1 MAAQP
6 QESSRAPS
14 SGGMD
19 SIPIVQG
26 AIAGALS
33 FVGGYLVT
41 LVLVAAV
48 EAEEIAEELI
58 EVSGWI
64 FYNAQFVGTE
74 QSAGGQTQSVNY
86 VTGNVINLD
95 VPALVYHLIPV
106 VLLVL
111 AGIVVARQAGAV
123 EIGEGAMAGATLV
136 AGVAV
141 LALVGTFVFT
151 VSESA
156 LGATVETGPPLV
168 ESLLFV
174 GVGYPVVLGAVGG
187 AIGTQL

>member
-1 MAAQP
+1 MAAQS
-6 QESSRAPS
+6 QQ
-14 SGGMD
+14 SGLGGLD

-41 LVLVAAV
+41 LVLVAVV
-48 EAEEIAEELI
+48 EAEETAEELI

-64 FYNAQFVGTE
+64 FYNAQFVDVE
-74 QSAGGQTQSVNY
+74 QSAAGQTQSANY
-86 VTGNVINLD
+86 VTGSVVNLD
-95 VPALVYHLIPV
+95 VPTLVYQLIPV
-106 VLLVL
+106 VSLVL

-123 EIGEGAMAGATLV
+123 EIGEGAVAGAMLV

-141 LALVGTFVFT
+141 LAVVGTFVFAI
-151 VSESA
+151 SQSA
-156 LGATVETGPPLV
+156 LGATVETGPPLL

-174 GVGYPVVLGAVGG
+174 GVGYPVVFGGVGG

>member
-1 MAAQP
+1 
-6 QESSRAPS
+6 
-14 SGGMD
+14 MD

-33 FVGGYLVT
+33 FVGGYLAT
-41 LVLVAAV
+41 LVLVATV
-48 EAEEIAEELI
+48 EAEEVAEELI

-64 FYNAQFVGTE
+64 FYNAQFVDTE
-74 QSAGGQTQSVNY
+74 QSAGGQSQSVNY

-151 VSESA
+151 TSQSA
-156 LGATVETGPPLV
+156 LGATVETGPPLI

-174 GVGYPVVLGAVGG
+174 GVGYPVVLGAIGG